1 MCGCGHI
8 RKSSRCSKSV
18 LLHGSPGVQV
28 FWSWAAFKII
38 ESNGFLQIFNR
49 FNREFSPI
57 PDWMVIFYIYIYI
70 LYLILPFFYSKK
82 KKHPKQPPKGG
93 TRRPP
98 SLPTSQSAPE
108 AFFPAFVGIR
118 ICMFATFLN
127 NLFGLHLPLLVF
139 VVVFCFLLFFEKNLR
154 FWKSKTKC
162 HFLFEE
168 TNGGM
173 TMRSIIVLMPC
184 PLQDDDLWK
193 MAFGS
198 GRDKWCPRMTLHGG

>member
-1 MCGCGHI
+1 MLIRSLVLSLMC
-8 RKSSRCSKSV
+8 
-18 LLHGSPGVQV
+18 
-28 FWSWAAFKII
+28 
-38 ESNGFLQIFNR
+38 
-49 FNREFSPI
+49 
-57 PDWMVIFYIYIYI
+57 IYIYI
-70 LYLILPFFYSKK
+70 SFLFLQQKK
-82 KKHPKQPPKGG
+82 RPNTPRVG
-93 TRRPP
+93 TL
-98 SLPTSQSAPE
+98 SHHHSQLQSAPE

-127 NLFGLHLPLLVF
+127 NIFGLHLPLLVF
-139 VVVFCFLLFFEKNLR
+139 VVVFCCFLKKIR
-154 FWKSKTKC
+154 FRKSKTKC

-198 GRDKWCPRMTLHGG
+198 GTDKWCPRMTLHGG